1 MFHCEKDLLHNL
13 IVLTPKLARK
23 QFRRHIFEAWEWK
36 CAYCDL
42 QLDENTATIDH
53 ILPKHKGGQS
63 VWSNLACSCSPCNR
77 EKASQLFHL
86 WMNESHPNYSEERLA
101 KLTQWTEQ
109 KTSSLKLSS
118 TDPATPYITNEGYI
132 GWIAS

>member
-23 QFRRHIFEAWEWK
+23 QFRRHIFEAWDWK
-36 CAYCDL
+36 CAYCDR
-42 QLDENTATIDH
+42 QLDETTATIDH

-63 VWSNLACSCSPCNR
+63 VRSNLACSCNSCNR
-77 EKASQLFHL
+77 SKASQLLQTWF
-86 WMNESHPNYSEERLA
+86 NDSHPHYCEQRLA
-101 KLTQWTEQ
+101 KLIQWMDQ
-109 KTSSLKLSS
+109 GACSIKLSS
-118 TDPATPYITNEGYI
+118 TDPAVPYITNDGYI